1 MPGSI
6 FTILLPTHILVDPE
20 GFSDVGTYKIEVSL
34 KNSESSSDLATFNV
48 IVTNSAPRFTS
59 AMPDV
64 SVPCG

>member
-6 FTILLPTHILVDPE
+6 FTILLPTHILVDPK

-48 IVTNSAPRFTS
+48 IVTNSAPQFTS

-64 SVPCG
+64 SAPCG